1 MTESLMKNSKIQTKT
16 KKPYK
21 PLLVNDEG
29 IGSNRLVMSNHYLN
43 TYNYYH
49 KNMIKMN
56 KILELKNHER
66 KKILEKFRK
75 DKEIPGLM
83 FSSAYYKYTGNDYEY
98 FENDKNNVAFKS
110 AKINYLQ
117 DLVNNMGL
125 NVKLKLVKRSNN
137 NKDQYK
143 IFKSL
148 KLSRGLTNDNLSNE
162 DKKLPNKNKIY
173 NYNQRS
179 KTMHNEDDFLAST
192 KYHNLIRSKN
202 IKCRIMFGKTLHN
215 DSAFQKKEKNEIRH
229 LSYNKNKN
237 NNYELTK
244 TNISTQTFSKVLKS
258 KGIKNKL
265 LDKNKILPLIN

>member
-117 DLVNNMGL
+117 DLVNNMGQ

-148 KLSRGLTNDNLSNE
+148 KLSRGLTHDDLPNE
-162 DKKLPNKNKIY
+162 EKKLANKNKIY
-173 NYNQRS
+173 NYNKRN
-179 KTMHNEDDFLAST
+179 KTF
-192 KYHNLIRSKN
+192 
-202 IKCRIMFGKTLHN
+202 
-215 DSAFQKKEKNEIRH
+215 
-229 LSYNKNKN
+229 
-237 NNYELTK
+237 
-244 TNISTQTFSKVLKS
+244 
-258 KGIKNKL
+258 KL
-265 LDKNKILPLIN
+265 